1 MLGCV
6 DFSREVFH
14 ATFKAEITEASD
26 YIPVRIHFNA
36 ISLFKFKRKTLNSPP
51 SHFGAK
57 ESTGNECSSSHPR
70 TEEQTL
76 QFTLEDANRRKLF
89 RKWNQRNITMQSIY
103 RKVKNPKNGW
113 FLKIRAGSK
122 KKNGEE
128 AIHFRILLRFPG
140 QPFLIQILEH
150 QPSARF

>member
-89 RKWNQRNITMQSIY
+89 RK
-103 RKVKNPKNGW
+103 
-113 FLKIRAGSK
+113 
-122 KKNGEE
+122 
-128 AIHFRILLRFPG
+128 
-140 QPFLIQILEH
+140 
-150 QPSARF
+150 